1 MTDVAATNRLT
12 VIERKA
18 GDGTTM
24 AEAANLLSLDGANYL
39 NMAESL
45 VRRTGGRW
53 RSGSFH
59 AAQSGR
65 DSYVTVEVT
74 ATEAAELTAGAM
86 NRAVYARVRTTQRW
100 AAADPECCI
109 AGTGLYTMPP
119 RMDLP
124 TCAKVSTRG
133 RTRYGSAKPTPS
145 GTLPDAIMRPNG
157 EPYYPRSL
165 FGVLDVEH
173 VRRVHKARRS
183 TLLYGPPGTGKTAML
198 EAAFSES
205 GFEYVPGTSDTE
217 AGDFVGGHVPLPGGS
232 YEWKDGPLLRAMVQG
247 KPLIID
253 EIALIDPRA
262 LSIVY
267 AATDGR
273 RECYVT
279 ANAARGTVKA
289 ADGFGVHAACNPDA
303 PGADMSE
310 ALLSR
315 MFSQIEY
322 GTDYEL
328 MAHFVPAAILTF
340 AMNLEK
346 RRIEGEVTW
355 SPQARELFAYVE
367 MKKLF
372 DEQTALANLVSS
384 APALDRHVVTDIL
397 QRAIGA
403 VVEPLRIGGY
413 RNG

>member
-1 MTDVAATNRLT
+1 MTDVAATNRLL

-18 GDGTTM
+18 ADGTTA
-24 AEAANLLSLDGANYL
+24 AEVANLLTLDGSNYL
-39 NMAESL
+39 NMADSL

-53 RSGSFH
+53 RSGGFSAYRH
-59 AAQSGR
+59 GT

-74 ATEAAELTAGAM
+74 ATEAAQIAASAM

-100 AAADPECCI
+100 AAANPEV
-109 AGTGLYTMPP
+109 AVPGGLYGMPP
-119 RMDLP
+119 TMDLP
-124 TCAKVSTRG
+124 ICAKVSTRG
-133 RTRYGSAKPTPS
+133 RTRYGSAKPTPT
-145 GTLPDAIMRPNG
+145 GTLPGPILRPNG
-157 EPYYPRSL
+157 VEYYPRTL

-173 VRRVHKARRS
+173 VRRVHKAGRS

-217 AGDFVGGHVPLPGGS
+217 AGDFVGQYAPLPGGS
-232 YEWKDGPLLRAMVQG
+232 YEWIDGPLLRAMVQG

-279 ANAARGTVKA
+279 ANAKRGTVKA

-397 QRAIGA
+397 QRAVGA

-413 RNG
+413 RNV